1 MTKIKICGLKRE
13 EDIDYANILELD
25 YIGFVFANSK
35 RQVTRGQ
42 ASILKQRLHSSIKAV
57 GVFVNENRDS
67 VVELLNDGI
76 IDMAQLHGD
85 ESEEDILYI
94 KENTNKKVI
103 KAMQIGEYEN
113 PGARIADVD
122 TAADYI
128 LIDSGK
134 GSGKTFDW
142 EILKDLGRPYFLAG
156 GIGIDNVEKAIDMLN
171 PYGIDLSSKVETEG
185 FKDFQKI
192 KAIVEAI
199 RKGKDI

>member
-185 FKDFQKI
+185 FKDFQKM

>member
-94 KENTNKKVI
+94 KENTNSL
-103 KAMQIGEYEN
+103 MQ
-113 PGARIADVD
+113 
-122 TAADYI
+122 
-128 LIDSGK
+128 
-134 GSGKTFDW
+134 
-142 EILKDLGRPYFLAG
+142 
-156 GIGIDNVEKAIDMLN
+156 AI
-171 PYGIDLSSKVETEG
+171 
-185 FKDFQKI
+185 
-192 KAIVEAI
+192 
-199 RKGKDI
+199 